1 VASREFDA
9 ECMLQVARMLGEV
22 GADLDSAGE
31 TAPDKVDAGPYAA
44 AIAGLAKVV
53 LDNSSELVARLY
65 VAGAVAAQA
74 TANAALTEAANAAE
88 SDRIRH
94 VMGGD

>member
-1 VASREFDA
+1 
-9 ECMLQVARMLGEV
+9 MLRVARMLGEA

-31 TAPDKVDAGPYAA
+31 SAPHKVDAGPYAA

-53 LDNSSELVARLY
+53 LDNSSELVARLH

-74 TANAALTEAANAAE
+74 TANVVLTDALNAAE

-94 VMGGD
+94 MLGGD